1 MMTDWSKSAYPRTC
15 EELEKAGIDPA
26 NVLVDGLSTQGYQVF
41 VLSATGQKSYDS
53 RGGAIVSLRKWPD
66 ELTKSRVL
74 ATYELEVVHQTH
86 RAILRTSDDLVN
98 HPPHYQ
104 GHPKGIECID
114 VIEDMP
120 YPNLANVIKYAWRVA
135 FGGKWDDIE
144 DLKKIVWY
152 ANREIERRSKA

>member
-1 MMTDWSKSAYPRTC
+1 MGVIPPTLNEGLFRTRT
-15 EELEKAGIDPA
+15 
-26 NVLVDGLSTQGYQVF
+26 VST
-41 VLSATGQKSYDS
+41 TGTN
-53 RGGAIVSLRKWPD
+53 A
-66 ELTKSRVL
+66 
-74 ATYELEVVHQTH
+74 
-86 RAILRTSDDLVN
+86 DLVN

-120 YPNLANVIKYAWRVA
+120 HPNLANVVKYAWRVA

-152 ANREIERRSKA
+152 ANREIERRTKA